1 MVIFSSSM
9 VEIQVKKANLLA
21 KLFLKA
27 YHRTLVVDVAVGQQ
41 ASLGG
46 GSLWL
51 RQICFPKMVQWCNN
65 KLAPPSLAAISL
77 KLVAI
82 DRYQVG
88 VCTF

>member
-1 MVIFSSSM
+1 M
-9 VEIQVKKANLLA
+9 
-21 KLFLKA
+21 
-27 YHRTLVVDVAVGQQ
+27 
-41 ASLGG
+41 SLSVSKPVSEEADCGYDKWL
-46 GSLWL
+46 LWL
-51 RQICFPKMVQWCNN
+51 RQICFPKMVQWCND